1 MIELVPGTRIYVYQN
16 QLDKAMT
23 RDSPTARARCIIM
36 AFYTPEE
43 LVEAANLS
51 GANEKRGLDPDVVDA
66 VIGWYWFTYSIIPN
80 LLSFVFRFRTLIGA
94 STTKCGS

>member
-1 MIELVPGTRIYVYQN
+1 MIELVPGTKIYVYQN

-23 RDSPTARARCIIM
+23 HDSPTARARCIIM

-51 GANEKRGLDPDVVDA
+51 GANEKRGLDPDIVDA
-66 VIGWYWFTYSIIPN
+66 VIGWYYSLHHSFIIPD
-80 LLSFVFRFRTLIGA
+80 LAVLFCFAF
-94 STTKCGS
+94 

>member
-1 MIELVPGTRIYVYQN
+1 MQFFLVQMIELVPGTRIYVYQN

-36 AFYTPEE
+36 AFYTPKE

-66 VIGWYWFTYSIIPN
+66 VIGWY
-80 LLSFVFRFRTLIGA
+80 
-94 STTKCGS
+94 